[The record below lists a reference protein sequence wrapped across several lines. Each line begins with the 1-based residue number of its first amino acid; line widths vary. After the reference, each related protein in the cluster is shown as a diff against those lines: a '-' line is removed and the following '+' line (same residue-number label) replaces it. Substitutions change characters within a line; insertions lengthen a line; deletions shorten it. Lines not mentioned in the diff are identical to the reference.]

1 MALAVA
7 FTGIAMA
14 AVTGEHQR
22 ELSAP
27 ARVLTA
33 WAA

>member
-14 AVTGEHQR
+14 AVSSDSKR
-22 ELSAP
+22 A
-27 ARVLTA
+27 LTSEPVF
-33 WAA
+33 